1 VPSSTGRGQV
11 RVNSTIVMSDNLISR
26 YVAND
31 NLNGLKRKK
40 NDEFY
45 ISKKIK
51 IKNEA
56 KIIVLT
62 GTIAVG
68 KTTFKKELIRY
79 LEDNE
84 KRVFSFKET
93 SLMMK
98 SELKIFYRDVKSHA
112 LFFES
117 KIIDYYAK
125 IIEYVR
131 YIRDAYDYV
140 IFDRTHLDTEIFSI
154 LNIFDLESLSYLKEK
169 REEINFNLED
179 VYKVIHLKPS
189 VENMIK
195 RQRERNR
202 DGEMCTEE
210 YLKDLYNLYENMI
223 FQIYPDHVTYEN
235 NCDVSE
241 YREYFKNI

>member
-1 VPSSTGRGQV
+1 
-11 RVNSTIVMSDNLISR
+11 MSENLISQ
-26 YVAND
+26 YVTND
-31 NLNGLKRKK
+31 KLNGLKRK
-40 NDEFY
+40 NSSDEFY
-45 ISKKIK
+45 VSKKIK
-51 IKNEA
+51 TKKNEA

-79 LEDNE
+79 FENNG
-84 KRVFSFKET
+84 KKVFSSEET

-98 SELKIFYRDVKSHA
+98 EELKIFYKDIKSQA

-131 YIRDAYDYV
+131 YIKNAYDYI

-154 LNIFDLESLSYLKEK
+154 LNIFDLELLSYLKDK

-179 VYKVIHLKPS
+179 VYKVIYLKPS
-189 VENMIK
+189 FENMIK
-195 RQRERNR
+195 RQRKRNH
-202 DGEMCTEE
+202 DNETCTEE

-223 FQIYPDHVTYEN
+223 FQIYPNHVTYEN

-241 YREYFKNI
+241 YHTYFKNI